1 MPVVQ
6 ERRRTEKKPG
16 NEMRAKL
23 VFSVRAR
30 AKPRPR
36 AGKFS
41 VYTPAP
47 FLAWCDLIRGQAL
60 EQLRPQGWYLQETGA
75 VLLHAKF
82 LQKKW
87 RGDADQLLGAVM
99 DALQGA
105 AYLDDCQIHCPMPYA
120 SIYVKNLIIITLER
134 PERLPEGVQEWI
146 RQGEARQKGARKG
159 RDMKKIKGGRK
170 CILSKRKLLYQRH
183 TNLT

>member
-1 MPVVQ
+1 MQ
-6 ERRRTEKKPG
+6 
-16 NEMRAKL
+16 AKMI
-23 VFSVRAR
+23 FNIRAR

-36 AGKFS
+36 SGRWS
-41 VYTPAP
+41 VYTPKP
-47 FLAWCDLIRGQAL
+47 FLDWCDLIRRQAI
-60 EQLRPQGWYLQETGA
+60 EQLRPQGWFLQETGP

-87 RGDADQLLGAVM
+87 RGDADQLIGALM

-120 SIYVKNLIIITLER
+120 SIYDKDLIIVTVER
-134 PERLPEGVQEWI
+134 PERLSEGVQEWI

-159 RDMKKIKGGRK
+159 RDMKKLKGGRR
-170 CILSKRKLLYQRH
+170 CTISKRELLYLRH
-183 TNLT
+183 TSLG